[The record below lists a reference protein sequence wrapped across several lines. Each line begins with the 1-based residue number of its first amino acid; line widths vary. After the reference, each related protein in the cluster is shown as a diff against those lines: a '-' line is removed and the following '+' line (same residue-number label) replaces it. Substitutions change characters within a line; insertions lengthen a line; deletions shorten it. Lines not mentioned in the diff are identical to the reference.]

1 MIAWFMKWPTH
12 ISNYRF
18 NWSLDPTNLIHSK
31 CRNLFNTHRNLIQC
45 APFRTNK
52 LHVIE
57 LNGDR
62 CTIQTRIVYKHR
74 WLSSSSSVNI
84 LCTTLYLRTKH
95 TTYVQLVIAYTEN
108 FLAKLFSFIECD
120 PFRMTFS
127 DWKSNGKFIGAV
139 KWCH

>member
-1 MIAWFMKWPTH
+1 MKWPTH

-31 CRNLFNTHRNLIQC
+31 WRNLFNTHRNRIQC

-62 CTIQTRIVYKHR
+62 FTENRPESNTNTAGCHHHHLRIFCALH
-74 WLSSSSSVNI
+74 SICAPN
-84 LCTTLYLRTKH
+84 TLRSTYRH
-95 TTYVQLVIAYTEN
+95 TVVVPYTQN